1 MVGKKLLLATA
12 LCTAVVG
19 VNAAEWAKLHFAMNG
34 DNKQILTTFVER
46 TSINCKGDTCRA
58 WVATFF
64 YPSFSEGMNVLR
76 ERYEYD
82 CAEWKSRTLAMR
94 TYKDSEFRDGLD
106 IVSKWTYI
114 DPGSLRDKE
123 ARYACG
129 KDVEQPLVVTP
140 ALDSAYLRLV
150 EHNLRRLYGDPSTW

>member
-64 YPSFSEGMNVLR
+64 YLNTSGRCWTMRFYMRPP
-76 ERYEYD
+76 RY
-82 CAEWKSRTLAMR
+82 
-94 TYKDSEFRDGLD
+94 
-106 IVSKWTYI
+106 
-114 DPGSLRDKE
+114 
-123 ARYACG
+123 
-129 KDVEQPLVVTP
+129 
-140 ALDSAYLRLV
+140 
-150 EHNLRRLYGDPSTW
+150 